1 MLQTIR
7 SKTAGVVVRVLFLLL
22 VASFAVWGIGDYA
35 FMRRGEEVAIRVG
48 DVKITPEQLSIE
60 YRREV
65 DRLRRMFGGQF
76 DLELAK
82 QIGLMD
88 QVIERIVRDSLFE
101 QEAKRLGIV
110 VSNEV
115 VRQRI
120 AADPQFHG
128 PGGGFDRNVFQ
139 RVLYENGYSENQY
152 VQLLRQSLLRSAIAE
167 PLSAGA
173 RAPDILVD
181 RLYRHRQ
188 ERRVGEILA
197 VPDSSITV
205 AGEPDE
211 AQLKSVYDDNSETF
225 SEPEFRA
232 LTVLRL
238 GIEDLVPTIE
248 VTEDQLRD
256 EYQQRIGEFRVPEK
270 RDLEQMLFSDEA
282 AAKAAADKVKSG
294 TPFAEVAREA
304 NQSPEQTHLEGVQ
317 KSDLPELADAVFAL
331 PEGGVAG
338 PLKSPFGW
346 HVIRVDKIHPGKEPT
361 LDELRDRLKEDIAR
375 RLAGNAAYDTAIKV
389 EDAIASGATLA
400 EAATRVGL
408 KTINVPAVDAR
419 GLNPKGEEEPS
430 LAGAPEAVQ
439 AAFQTPQG
447 QTSQMIETRSGP
459 FYFVHVDG
467 VTPPRVK
474 PLEEVRAQVVDLWKA
489 EQRSAGARK
498 RAEAIVEKVAQGKTL
513 AEAGA
518 EFNLKPQTTPAVR
531 RDGSG
536 EEGRVA
542 SEIAAQLFSMKP
554 NDVGIVAARDG
565 QSVVRLT
572 EILPAD
578 PAADPE
584 GVARLRETVNQQIG
598 DDLVAEM
605 AQALRERFPVTID
618 PALIQRVL

>member
-7 SKTAGVVVRVLFLLL
+7 SKTAGIVVRVLFLLL

-35 FMRRGEEVAIRVG
+35 FMRRGEDVAIQVG
-48 DVKITPEQLSIE
+48 DVKVTPEQLSIE

-65 DRLRRMFGGQF
+65 DRLRRMFGQF

-88 QVIERIVRDSLFE
+88 QVVERIVRDSLFE

-115 VRQRI
+115 VRQQI
-120 AADPQFHG
+120 AADPQFQG
-128 PGGGFDRNVFQ
+128 PGGGFDRNLFQ

-152 VQLLRQSLLRSAIAE
+152 VQLLHQNLLRSAVAE
-167 PLSAGA
+167 ALSAGA

-188 ERRVGEILA
+188 ERRIGEILA

-205 AGEPDE
+205 TGEPDE
-211 AQLKSVYDDNSETF
+211 AQLKSVYDANSEKF

-238 GIEDLVPTIE
+238 GVEDLIPTIE

-256 EYQQRIGEFRVPEK
+256 EYQQRIADFRVPEK

-282 AAKAAADKVKSG
+282 AAKAAADKVRG
-294 TPFAEVAREA
+294 GVPFADVAREA
-304 NQSPEQTHLEGVQ
+304 NQPAEQMRLDGVQ
-317 KSDLPELADAVFAL
+317 KTDLPELADAVFAL

-346 HVIRVDKIHPGKEPT
+346 HVIRVAKIHPGKEPT

-375 RLAGNAAYDTAIKV
+375 RLAGNAAYDTAVKV
-389 EDAIASGATLA
+389 EDAISSGATLA

-408 KTINVPAVDAR
+408 KPVTLPAVDAR
-419 GLNPKGEEEPS
+419 GFNPKGEAEPS

-447 QTSQMIETRSGP
+447 QTSQLIETRSGP

-474 PLEEVRAQVVDLWKA
+474 SLDEVRAQVVDLWKA

-498 RAEAIVEKVAQGKTL
+498 RAEAIVEKFAQGKSL
-513 AEAGA
+513 ADAGA

-542 SEIAAQLFSMKP
+542 GEIATQLFSMKP
-554 NDVGIVAARDG
+554 NDVAIVAARDG
-565 QSVVRLT
+565 HSVVRLT

-584 GVARLRETVNQQIG
+584 GVERLRATIDQQIG
-598 DDLVAEM
+598 GDLVAEM
-605 AQALRERFPVTID
+605 AQALRERYPVTID
-618 PALIQRVL
+618 PAALQRLL